1 MNLRRTKALDGL
13 IDDLDEIRVVL
24 ERAYP
29 TEDVSLSVLLKVR
42 EMIDDAEY

>member
-24 ERAYP
+24 ARAYP
-29 TEDVSLSVLLKVR
+29 AEDVSLSVLLKVR